1 MANYISV
8 KETAKK
14 FKLSERRVQI
24 LCENGRLEGAKI
36 EKGIWLIPDNLEKPA
51 DARRKTAA
59 KAKPSDA
66 LTVSKLAQYLSIS
79 EDTAKIWL
87 RLGKLKYDV
96 DGQYFSK
103 AYAKKV
109 AADMNSEESSQLKSR
124 RNKSRLNGKVV
135 YKDYIETIEN
145 QKVVEKLL
153 DLNVVTTRRELLIV
167 LANFAVQQFYARHE
181 YGFKKPFVLCDFLSS
196 LFDGEFRALI
206 EDLLENKLPTLD
218 EFDAL
223 KDALNLELKYVNG
236 EDSLGLVYVSFK
248 DLALRKKKGS
258 YYTPLSIV
266 KELISSI
273 EGFNGDLK
281 DKLIC
286 DPCCGSGNFLL
297 SLAALG
303 YDCEKLYGE
312 DTDETSV
319 YLTRINLALQ
329 SPEQTAEQLR
339 KRVIIGNSLTSSF
352 KHKFDIVIG
361 NPPWGGNF
369 TQKERQAYK
378 KRFVT
383 AQGKSI
389 ESSSLFVERA
399 LAMLKDK
406 GLLALVL
413 PEALLNVA
421 THAKLRAILLENCAF
436 RFVNFLGNAFDGVQ
450 CPAILLGVQTGFH
463 GEVLGCSIKQ
473 NKESFV
479 IKEERVF
486 NEHNLSFHASDYD
499 TDCLT
504 HIETISPVA
513 YLKGNARFALGIV
526 TGNNQ
531 AFVKQEPFEGSEV
544 ILKGSEIR
552 KYGIKS
558 SGNYIKYTPEQ
569 FQQTAPTEIYRAKEK
584 LLYRFICDV
593 PVFTYDN
600 KQTLSLNSCNILIP
614 KIKGLDIKYVLAI
627 LNSSVASYF
636 LVKHY
641 NALKLLRSHLE
652 QIPIPVISRD
662 EQRPIIEMV
671 NKLLDATENAEPLY
685 KKLDDEIMKLYKLN
699 KEQQQ
704 VIKRTLKSKN
714 IKLK

>member
-8 KETAKK
+8 KEIAQK
-14 FKLSERRVQI
+14 FNISPRRVQI
-24 LCENGRLEGAKI
+24 LCEKGRLEGAKI
-36 EKGIWLIPDNLEKPA
+36 EKGIWLIPEDVQKPA
-51 DARRKTAA
+51 DGRRKNPLV
-59 KAKPSDA
+59 AKPQDA
-66 LTVSKLAQYLSIS
+66 LTVGKLAQYLSIS
-79 EDTAKIWL
+79 EDTARIWL

-109 AADMNSEESSQLKSR
+109 ANKMDSENSSQLKSR

-135 YKDYIETIEN
+135 YKDYIETLEN
-145 QKVVEKLL
+145 HKVVERLL

-167 LANFAVQQFYARHE
+167 LANFAVQQFYARHN
-181 YGFKKPFVLCDFLSS
+181 YDFKKPFVLCDFLSS

-206 EDLLENKLPTLD
+206 EDLLENKIPSLD
-218 EFDAL
+218 EFEPL
-223 KDALNLELKYVNG
+223 KEALNLELKYVKG

-248 DLALRKKKGS
+248 DLSLRKKKGS

-266 KELISSI
+266 KELINSI
-273 EGFNGDLK
+273 KSFNGDLK

-297 SLAALG
+297 SLATLG

-319 YLTRINLALQ
+319 HLTRINLLLQ
-329 SPEQTAEQLR
+329 SPEQTASQLR
-339 KRVIIGNSLTSSF
+339 ERVIIGNSLTSGF

-369 TQKERQAYK
+369 SQKERQVYK
-378 KRFVT
+378 KRFIT

-399 LAMLKDK
+399 IQMLKSR

-421 THAKLRAILLENCAF
+421 THANLRALLLENCAF

-450 CPAILLGVQTGFH
+450 CPAILLGVQTGFK
-463 GEVLGCSIKQ
+463 GEVLGCHVKQ
-473 NKESFV
+473 EKESFV
-479 IKEERVF
+479 INEERIF
-486 NEHNLSFHASDYD
+486 DEHNLSFHASDND
-499 TDCLT
+499 ADCLD
-504 HIETISPVA
+504 HIEHISPVTT
-513 YLKGNARFALGIV
+513 LKDKARFALGIV

-531 AFVKQEPFEGSEV
+531 AFIKQERFEGCET
-544 ILKGSEIR
+544 ILKGSEIF
-552 KYGIKS
+552 KYGIRS
-558 SGNYIKYTPEQ
+558 DGNYIKYTPEQ
-569 FQQTAPTEIYRAKEK
+569 FQQTAPTEVYRAKEK

-593 PVFTYDN
+593 PVFTYDD

-614 KIKGLDIKYVLAI
+614 KIEGLGIKYILAI
-627 LNSSVASYF
+627 LNSSVTAYF
-636 LVKHY
+636 LIKRF

-652 QIPIPVISRD
+652 QVPIPVVSKER
-662 EQRPIIEMV
+662 QAPIIKMV
-671 NKLLDATENAEPLY
+671 DELLNSHENGESLY
-685 KKLDDEIMKLYKLN
+685 KKLDDEIMKLYQLS
-699 KEQQQ
+699 KEQKQ
-704 VIKRTLKSKN
+704 VIKNTLKNK
-714 IKLK
+714 KLKLR